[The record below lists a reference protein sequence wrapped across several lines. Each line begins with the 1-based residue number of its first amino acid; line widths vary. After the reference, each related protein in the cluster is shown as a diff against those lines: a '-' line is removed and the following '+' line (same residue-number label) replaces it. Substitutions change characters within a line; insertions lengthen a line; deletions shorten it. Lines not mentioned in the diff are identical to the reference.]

1 MDWCSVETQRTLG
14 DWYSVKNTENIG
26 WTGAVLKHREHWGDW
41 YSVKNT
47 ENIGW
52 TGAVLK
58 HREHW
63 GTGTVLKTQRTLGG
77 LVQC

>member
-1 MDWCSVETQRTLG
+1 MLKTQRILG
-14 DWYSVKNTENIG
+14 DWS
-26 WTGAVLKHREHWGDW
+26 
-41 YSVKNT
+41 SVKNT